1 MPLVK
6 KYFCRVKEVSH
17 PLPDLYTVTFSSDKK
32 YSYLPGQ
39 FLHLAINDYDGVGQW
54 PDSRCFSMQSNPSEE
69 YLKISYTVKG
79 NFTKKLEKELKA
91 GKEVWL
97 KLPYGDVFQRD
108 HLKTDCVFIAGGTGI
123 TPFISLFTDCSFE
136 QYVNPVLYFG
146 IRSEKYN
153 IFESELEESMKVNKN
168 FQVKIVDQSVSGNLS
183 IDQIFANF
191 PNSTFFLSGP
201 PMMIKNF
208 KNFLLDH
215 EVPMSKII
223 SDDWE

>member
-1 MPLVK
+1 MPIVK
-6 KYFCRVKEVSH
+6 KYFCKVEKVIN

-32 YSYLPGQ
+32 FSYLPGQ
-39 FLHLAINDYDGVGQW
+39 FLHLAIDNYDGVGQW

-79 NFTKKLEKELKA
+79 NFTRKLEKELQA
-91 GKEVWL
+91 GQGVWL

-108 HLKTDCVFIAGGTGI
+108 HSKTDCVFIAGGTGI
-123 TPFISLFTDCSFE
+123 TPFISLFTDSSFE
-136 QYVNPVLYFG
+136 QYLNPVLCFG

-153 IFESELEESMKVNKN
+153 IFEVELEEAMKVNKN
-168 FQVKIVDQSVSGNLS
+168 FQVKIIDQSESGNLS
-183 IDQIFANF
+183 IDQIFVSY
-191 PNSTFFLSGP
+191 PNSTYFLSGP

-215 EVPMSKII
+215 GVPMSRII